1 MYLLDTNVV
10 WELRRPKPH
19 GAVIGWVGATEDRDL
34 NIGAPTIGEIQNGIE
49 RARNQN
55 PEKAAAIEEWLENIV
70 RNYKILPMDAEAFQ
84 VHAKLMVG
92 RSDEVYEDAMI
103 AAIASVNGLV
113 VATRN
118 VRDFA
123 TFGVKTVNPFK

>member
-10 WELRRPKPH
+10 SELRRPKPH

-49 RARNQN
+49 RARNQD
-55 PEKAAAIEEWLENIV
+55 PEKAAAIEGWLENIV
-70 RNYKILPMDAEAFQ
+70 RNYKILPMDAEAFR

-92 RSDEVYEDAMI
+92 QSDEVYEDAMI

-118 VRDFA
+118 IRDFA
-123 TFGVKTVNPFK
+123 PFGVKTINPFK